1 MPSLGLNL
9 VSNSRLKSFYSVI
22 TPKKALIFEKE
33 RLITIG
39 EQIQGL
45 YYLNIRPQ
53 HKVLVAKD
61 LTLKRKAINQ
71 GFQDPKRL
79 KLEKRVNALE
89 ESLQETLKAF
99 KALNSAKKTEKSDS
113 TAKENK
119 KMATL
124 SLWHQ
129 RLGHINQGIL
139 KVLLKGLNYEEAPI
153 GGLENHFQ
161 RCEPCLKAKFT
172 NKVNKVSKNASKYY
186 QYLEKV
192 SSDICGPIKPQTYN
206 GKRYFITFLD
216 KATRYL
222 EVKLLRNKSEAY
234 ESFTEFQ
241 NLTENNPKGYKIHI
255 FASDNGGE
263 FVNEKFTRL
272 FKAKGITHQVS
283 GLYKRAKRLS

>member
-1 MPSLGLNL
+1 MEIEGSGDVCVLSDTGYRFWLKDCLYMPSLGLNL

-186 QYLEKV
+186 
-192 SSDICGPIKPQTYN
+192 
-206 GKRYFITFLD
+206 
-216 KATRYL
+216 
-222 EVKLLRNKSEAY
+222 
-234 ESFTEFQ
+234 
-241 NLTENNPKGYKIHI
+241 
-255 FASDNGGE
+255 
-263 FVNEKFTRL
+263 
-272 FKAKGITHQVS
+272 
-283 GLYKRAKRLS
+283 